1 MAGLVALP
9 AAWRSTPG
17 YGELNPISRGW
28 PLPSPASSGL
38 TAERARLRQYLA
50 GQPPATRRQL
60 RRIRELVRAAI
71 PRATDGFSYSIPAVR
86 VDGRLLLWYA
96 GWKAHCSIYPVSA
109 AVRRALGRGLAKYA
123 VSKGTIR
130 FPLDTPLPATLIR
143 RLAKARLSELATGQ
157 TR

>member
-1 MAGLVALP
+1 MP
-9 AAWRSTPG
+9 ST
-17 YGELNPISRGW
+17 LAVDRVRV
-28 PLPSPASSGL
+28 LA
-38 TAERARLRQYLA
+38 YLA

-71 PRATDGFSYSIPAVR
+71 PRAVDGFSYGIPALR

-109 AVRRALGRGLAKYA
+109 AVRRALGRDLAKYA

-130 FPLDTPLPATLIR
+130 FPLDAPLPATLIR
-143 RLAKARLSELATGQ
+143 RLAKARLSELAGG
-157 TR
+157 RSR